1 MKVANSVENV
11 ANGICQI
18 NNDDNFEHQTL
29 NNIPC
34 TRYGKKINSQEI
46 NPTIIDQVI
55 VGNND
60 KIIKGIEVGNY
71 KQHLQLN
78 KSDHV
83 LLKIFINE
91 KINPNN
97 PFISKYWNKDKLKN
111 NEIKEKW
118 QQYIVENMEKVE
130 KVS

>member
-1 MKVANSVENV
+1 M
-11 ANGICQI
+11 
-18 NNDDNFEHQTL
+18 
-29 NNIPC
+29 
-34 TRYGKKINSQEI
+34 
-46 NPTIIDQVI
+46 
-55 VGNND
+55 
-60 KIIKGIEVGNY
+60 
-71 KQHLQLN
+71 QLN

-91 KINPNN
+91 KINPNK